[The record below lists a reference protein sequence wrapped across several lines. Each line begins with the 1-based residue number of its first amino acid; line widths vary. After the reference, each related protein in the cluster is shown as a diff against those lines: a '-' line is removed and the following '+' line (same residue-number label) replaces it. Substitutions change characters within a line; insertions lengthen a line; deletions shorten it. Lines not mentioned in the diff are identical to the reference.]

1 MKKGDLV
8 VRATSRDEEFYYIP
22 DFTTG
27 VVLSDPYAAVFT
39 KQEETGEAVYSF
51 EKIVVDVLAENSVI
65 QKCPIDFI
73 VRADRSRP
81 NTHKNG
87 DKKAEK

>member
-8 VRATSRDEEFYYIP
+8 IRATSREEEFYYIP
-22 DFTTG
+22 PFTTG
-27 VVLSDPYAAVFT
+27 VVLTDPYAAVFT

-51 EKIVVDVLAENSVI
+51 EKIVVDVLAGNSII

-73 VRADRSRP
+73 VRTERPRNPNKSR
-81 NTHKNG
+81 
-87 DKKAEK
+87 DLKKVEK